1 MKRFLLKSIL
11 IVITFFVG
19 MMIFSIMRVS
29 GQFGALPMWIV
40 AAGMFA
46 GIGAIWRYQPKSSK
60 EISLDKDE

>member
-1 MKRFLLKSIL
+1 MKSIL
-11 IVITFFVG
+11 LKTVLIVLTFFVG
-19 MMIFSIMRVS
+19 MTIFSIMRVS

-60 EISLDKDE
+60 EITLNKDE